1 MATSDS
7 NNRVVDLGTEPK
19 ETGSGNTY
27 KESRRHDDNA
37 TTEEQLL
44 GAWDEKTWA
53 TKITKL

>member
-1 MATSDS
+1 MSDS

-19 ETGSGNTY
+19 ETGSGDTYTQSNT
-27 KESRRHDDNA
+27 HDDNA

-44 GAWDEKTWA
+44 GAWDEETWA